1 MYYHIKGIKALLS
14 IRENVYSK
22 EFLTTFDFCKGVFY
36 MTNYQHMTKIQNVN
50 KPWHTM
56 YIYPHAQYKIGDI
69 IGYMWDDWKV
79 IEVYT

>member
-1 MYYHIKGIKALLS
+1 
-14 IRENVYSK
+14 
-22 EFLTTFDFCKGVFY
+22 

-50 KPWHTM
+50 KPWRTM
-56 YIYPHAQYKIGDI
+56 YIYPHTKYKIGDI

>member
-1 MYYHIKGIKALLS
+1 
-14 IRENVYSK
+14 
-22 EFLTTFDFCKGVFY
+22 

-56 YIYPHAQYKIGDI
+56 YIYPHTKYKIGDI

>member
-1 MYYHIKGIKALLS
+1 MKKTANVCIGTTWALNQKKKRRRLA
-14 IRENVYSK
+14 
-22 EFLTTFDFCKGVFY
+22 T

-56 YIYPHAQYKIGDI
+56 YIYPHTQYKIGDI
-69 IGYMWDDWKV
+69 IAYMWDDWKV